1 MHFESLPES
10 CIPTLESFEP
20 MVTKLRFGQGNP
32 DADTDAAAA
41 ATADDSNPYM
51 SHCQATQ
58 KSN

>member
-1 MHFESLPES
+1 
-10 CIPTLESFEP
+10 

-32 DADTDAAAA
+32 DADADAA
-41 ATADDSNPYM
+41 ATADDSYPYM